1 MEHLLAGIAD
11 LGRPGYDSVGS
22 YEYKM
27 AILDWLLKERRTI
40 TLDELDKMMD
50 SAIGGGESSSGML
63 VTPTESLSTVAVF
76 ACVRVLAETIAML
89 PLITYRRLA
98 GGGKA
103 RATDHRLYRLLHD
116 AANPEMTSYEFR
128 VCMVGQ
134 CCTWG
139 NAYAQIEISDNGPKA
154 LWPLRSDRMTVK
166 RTPGGVL
173 YLYKLPGETEP
184 RKLPASQILHFRGLS
199 SDGILGY
206 SPIALAREAVGLSM
220 ATERYAARFF
230 GNDSRPGGVLQHPA
244 KLTPEAAKRLKDSWE
259 AAHRGVPNSSRV
271 AVLEEGV
278 TWQSVGIPPADAQ
291 FLESRRFQVEEIARL
306 FRVPPHMLADLERAT
321 FSNVEELGLE
331 FVMFTLMP
339 WLVSFEQRI
348 HESLFRPDERD
359 TYFAEHLVSGLLRGD
374 MQSRYAAYQIGRM
387 NGWLSADDIRELENM
402 NPLPDGDGK
411 SYWMPANMLEIGAEP
426 PPPPVAQVP
435 AETPPTEDTGTR
447 ALPAGDEYRAGN
459 ASRKALSE
467 SFSPIFQDFSARIV
481 RRERADVLKA
491 AQKHLTRLDQKGF
504 NEWADA
510 YYQGDMPVYME
521 GMMLPG
527 LTAYGSQIAADAARQ
542 IRFAGLKQADL
553 ERFASEYTRSSAAG
567 HAAQSR
573 GQLAKAL
580 TRATEQ
586 GSDPF
591 EAVSAQLDDWGEK
604 GADRLARNQI
614 VQARGAF
621 ATQAWRAGGVKTLVW
636 RSSGGKN
643 CPFCQQ
649 MDGKTAGIDEG
660 FASEGGDVGDGNGQ
674 QMAINKNIRH
684 EPLHDSCTCQCE
696 PA

>member
-1 MEHLLAGIAD
+1 
-11 LGRPGYDSVGS
+11 
-22 YEYKM
+22 M
-27 AILDWLLKERRTI
+27 AILDWLLERRTI
-40 TLDELDKMMD
+40 TLDEMDKLMD
-50 SAIGGGESSSGML
+50 GALEGGMGASSSGML

-166 RTPGGVL
+166 RTPSGVL

-184 RKLPASQILHFRGLS
+184 RKLPAAQILHLRGLS

-206 SPIALAREAVGLSM
+206 SPIALAREAVGLAM

-244 KLTPEAAKRLKDSWE
+244 KLTPQAAQRLKESWE

-271 AVLEEGV
+271 AVLEEGI
-278 TWQSVGIPPADAQ
+278 TWQTVGVPPADAQ
-291 FLESRRFQVEEIARL
+291 FLEERKYQVEEIARL
-306 FRVPPHMLADLERAT
+306 FRIPPHMLADLSRST
-321 FSNVEELGLE
+321 FSNIEHQSLE

-387 NGWLSADDIRELENM
+387 NGWLSADDVRELENM

-411 SYWMPANMLEIGAEP
+411 AYWMPANMLEVGAEP
-426 PPPPVAQVP
+426 PPVPPVPVVQVP
-435 AETPPTEDTGTR
+435 AETPAVTPADQGNASR
-447 ALPAGDEYRAGN
+447 ALPSGDEYRAGN

-467 SFSPIFQDFSARIV
+467 SFLPIFSDFSARIV
-481 RRERADVLKA
+481 RRERADVAKA
-491 AQKHLTRLDQKGF
+491 AQKHLARMDQKGF

-510 YYQGDMPVYME
+510 YYRGDMPAYME

-527 LTAYGSQIAADAARQ
+527 LTSYGTQIAADAARQ
-542 IRFAGLKQADL
+542 IRFSGLKQADL
-553 ERFASEYTRSSAAG
+553 ERFAAEYTRSSAAG

-580 TRATEQ
+580 SRAEEQ
-586 GSDPF
+586 GGDPL
-591 EAVSAQLDDWGEK
+591 EAVTAQLDDWGEK

-649 MDGKTAGIDEG
+649 MDGRTAGIDEG
-660 FASEGGDVGDGNGQ
+660 FASEGENVGDGNGQ
-674 QMAINKNIRH
+674 QMAINKRIGH
-684 EPLHDSCTCQCE
+684 EPLHEACQCAVE